1 MNEYYYPPQGPSRLD
16 ELKIQVQKRK
26 PVIIN
31 TLMIAVNILVFLLV
45 EVTGSFGDSM
55 HMIAWGAA
63 FPPLIQEGEY
73 YRLFTCMFLHFG
85 FAHLVNNMIV
95 LGFLGDNLER
105 AVGRVRY
112 LIIYLLGGIG
122 ASYISY
128 YTEISGSSGRISV
141 SAGAS
146 GAIFAVIGAM
156 LYILIVNKG
165 RLEDLTTRQ
174 MVVLAG
180 LTLYHGFI
188 SAGVDNA
195 AHVGGLICGFVL
207 GVLLYRRK
215 KVNIM

>member
-1 MNEYYYPPQGPSRLD
+1 MYEYNYPPQGPSKLE
-16 ELKIQVQKRK
+16 ELRIQVQKRR
-26 PVIIN
+26 PVIMN
-31 TLMIAVNILVFLLV
+31 TVMIAANILVFILI
-45 EVTGSFGDSM
+45 EITGSSSDSM
-55 HMIAWGAA
+55 HMIEWGAA

-85 FAHLVNNMIV
+85 LAHLVNNMIV

-105 AVGRVRY
+105 AVGRIKY
-112 LIIYLLGGIG
+112 LIIYILGGVG

-128 YTEISGSSGRISV
+128 YAELSGSSPTISV

-174 MVVLAG
+174 MVLLAG

-207 GVLLYRRK
+207 GILLYRKR